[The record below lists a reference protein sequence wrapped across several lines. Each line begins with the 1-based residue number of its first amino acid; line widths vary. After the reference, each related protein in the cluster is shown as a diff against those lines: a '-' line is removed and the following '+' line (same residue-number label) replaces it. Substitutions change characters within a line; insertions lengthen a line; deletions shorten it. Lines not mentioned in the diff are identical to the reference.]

1 MSKTLKVSMV
11 VVGLSVLHFL
21 VHVGFGLGDVAPD
34 LLTVALLVGVREV
47 EVGWGAGIGF
57 LLGLFEDAFA
67 ALAFGASTVAMTI
80 VGVAGARTRDL
91 FVGDSLIFLV
101 SYLFVGKWL
110 RDLVYWIAVGEDIR
124 QPFIDSMLIGSG
136 LAAAYATVVGV
147 VAIAISGSWWETV
160 Q

>member
-1 MSKTLKVSMV
+1 MSKAWRVSIV
-11 VVGLSVLHFL
+11 VVGLAVLHFL
-21 VHVGFGLGDVAPD
+21 LHVGFGLGDVAPD

-47 EVGWGAGIGF
+47 DVGWGAGIG
-57 LLGLFEDAFA
+57 LVLGLLEDAFA

-80 VGVAGARTRDL
+80 VGAAGARTRDL
-91 FVGDSLIFLV
+91 FVGDSLTFLA

-110 RDLVYWIAVGEDIR
+110 RDLVYWIAVGEGLR
-124 QPFIDSMLIGSG
+124 QPFVESMLIGSG

-160 Q
+160 R

>member
-1 MSKTLKVSMV
+1 MSRTSRISVV
-11 VVGLSVLHFL
+11 VVGLVVLHFL
-21 VHVGFGLGDVAPD
+21 LHVGFGLGNVAPD
-34 LLTVALLVGVREV
+34 LLTVALLVGSREV
-47 EVGWGAGIGF
+47 HVGWGAGIGF
-57 LLGLFEDAFA
+57 VLGLLEDAFA

-91 FVGDSLIFLV
+91 FVGDSLLFLV

-124 QPFIDSMLIGSG
+124 QPFVESMLIGSA

-147 VAIAISGSWWETV
+147 VAIAISGSWWKTV
-160 Q
+160 R

>member
-1 MSKTLKVSMV
+1 MSKTLRVSVV
-11 VVGLSVLHFL
+11 VVGLALLHFL
-21 VHVGFGLGDVAPD
+21 LHVGFGLGDVAPD

-57 LLGLFEDAFA
+57 VLGLLEDAFA

-91 FVGDSLIFLV
+91 FVGDSLLFLV

-110 RDLVYWIAVGEDIR
+110 RDLVYWMAVGEDLR
-124 QPFIDSMLIGSG
+124 QPFVESMLIGSG
-136 LAAAYATVVGV
+136 MAAAYATVVGV
-147 VAIAISGSWWETV
+147 VVIAISGSWWETV
-160 Q
+160 R

>member
-21 VHVGFGLGDVAPD
+21 LHVGFGLGDVAPD

>member
-1 MSKTLKVSMV
+1 MSKTLPVSVV
-11 VVGLSVLHFL
+11 VVGLALLHFL
-21 VHVGFGLGDVAPD
+21 LHVGFGLGDVAPD

-57 LLGLFEDAFA
+57 VLGLLEDAFA

-91 FVGDSLIFLV
+91 FVGDSLLFLV

-110 RDLVYWIAVGEDIR
+110 RDLVYWVAVGEDLR
-124 QPFIDSMLIGSG
+124 QPFVESMLIGSG
-136 LAAAYATVVGV
+136 MAAAYATVVGV
-147 VAIAISGSWWETV
+147 VVIAISGSWWETV
-160 Q
+160 R